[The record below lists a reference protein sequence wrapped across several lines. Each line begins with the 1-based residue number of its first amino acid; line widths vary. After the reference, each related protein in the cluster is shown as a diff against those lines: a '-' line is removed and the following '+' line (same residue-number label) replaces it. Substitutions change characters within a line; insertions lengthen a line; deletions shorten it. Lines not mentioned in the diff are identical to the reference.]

1 MERKTMQESLTNQL
15 DESSSHNNFQ
25 LCTFNELS
33 PLQLNS
39 RKDFQ
44 LEEKYSNICKAFKKI
59 VPDKELRKRRPY
71 SVLYLVSP
79 ERIVGFVILKHIS
92 NLPNSFKNKLN
103 VPIGTEAIEVCFLAV
118 DKRYRKRQFGEI
130 LLMEA
135 IWQSKEFAQENPLC
149 SILYLNA
156 ADEISA
162 AFYKKQGLERYPRSL
177 VFVQSLK

>member
-1 MERKTMQESLTNQL
+1 MQESPTNQL
-15 DESSSHNNFQ
+15 AESYSHNNFQ
-25 LCTFNELS
+25 LCTFDELS
-33 PLQLNS
+33 PVQLNS

-44 LEEKYSNICKAFKKI
+44 LEEQYLNIYKAFIKI

-79 ERIVGFVILKHIS
+79 ERIVGFIILKHVP

-103 VPIGTEAIEVCFLAV
+103 LPTGTEAIEISFLAV
-118 DKRYRKRQFGEI
+118 DIGYRERDFGEI

-135 IWQSKEFAQENPLC
+135 ISQSKEFAKDHPLC

-162 AFYKKQGLERYPRSL
+162 AFYKKQGLERHSNSL
-177 VFVQSLK
+177 VFVESLK